1 MVDSIIKKLFERID
15 MALHIRYPSFTWYML
30 DLVASGDR
38 RMAGDSNV
46 RARGER
52 VGSVALAGTTLFAVI
67 T

>member
-1 MVDSIIKKLFERID
+1 